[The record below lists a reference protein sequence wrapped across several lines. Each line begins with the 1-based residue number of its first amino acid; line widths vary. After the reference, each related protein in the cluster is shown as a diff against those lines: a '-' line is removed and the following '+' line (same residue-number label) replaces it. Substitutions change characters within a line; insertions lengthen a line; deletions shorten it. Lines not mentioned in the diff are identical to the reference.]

1 MIFLVNLVCGVFIAG
16 FPITFAILGFI
27 AFAYYNDFRHHKE
40 LRVSRIRIFWGIIL
54 FQFSVSVVM
63 LLIATKYWETSQA
76 LWVIESAF
84 WLQIFAGFLSIVIS
98 IGFRLFA
105 VSVNVL
111 TLLIALMCWLVCAMA
126 ITGVWI

>member
-1 MIFLVNLVCGVFIAG
+1 
-16 FPITFAILGFI
+16 
-27 AFAYYNDFRHHKE
+27 
-40 LRVSRIRIFWGIIL
+40 
-54 FQFSVSVVM
+54 M